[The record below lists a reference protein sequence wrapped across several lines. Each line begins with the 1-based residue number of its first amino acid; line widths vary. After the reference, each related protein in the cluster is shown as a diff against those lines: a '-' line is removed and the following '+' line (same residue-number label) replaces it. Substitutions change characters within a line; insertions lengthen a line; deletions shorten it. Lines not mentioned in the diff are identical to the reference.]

1 VLDELA
7 LARLGYDADDLRAL
21 RQKDDKG
28 LRVVGDIRRIID
40 RFGYLAEWRDD
51 YRIRSVRAS
60 LRADRIT
67 CIDAAVLSYGLLD
80 WFPEVKRRV
89 LAIHRRDAAGEECG
103 HCVTLYWGPDG
114 KVGAFSKSNYAGLG
128 HRDPV
133 FPDEMA
139 IAASYARGYLAM
151 GITPLYFGITTIEE
165 AAGDDI
171 DWRFSS
177 GDINLLSSRIQE
189 KYAYEFSSVAPRV
202 VDPLVHDAPASQ
214 RKPTVAV
221 PGNPDGNVRDLP
233 QLLARMARGPADE
246 LARTVLTFYRGRT
259 IIGRSTRGELVAHVD
274 RVASHLSREL
284 GVRRGD
290 PIAILS
296 QNALEIPALML
307 AILRLGAVVVP
318 LNPGTPPEEW
328 TYILGHC
335 GARGLIASGDL
346 LGRGKAARPELDFA
360 VSIDDVWSSAKP
372 GAIPEIGDSLADE
385 LAIVLYT
392 SGTTGNPKGV
402 GLTHGNLVANASG
415 MARNFGLDE
424 TTQLAALPLYH
435 AHAFGFG
442 LMTSLLS
449 NGHLVLVDRFD
460 PFTWMD
466 VIRSESVEVT
476 SIVPTLL
483 PQLLQVRV
491 HHDKVPSLRCV
502 MVSSAPLDP
511 ALAWSFEEQS
521 GIPLIQGWGL
531 SEYTN
536 FACCLR
542 PGDDPARH
550 RKLLFGREYPSIGAA
565 LAPTEVTVRDASG
578 VEVGESVLGELWV
591 RGPSRMHGY
600 FKDDEATRNA
610 FRDGWL
616 RTGDEGFF
624 VVEDGERV
632 FFITGRIKEIICRGA
647 EKFSPIA
654 LERRLTAA
662 LPEVAGNLVILGFPH
677 RQYGEEIGVYFET
690 GELSDE
696 LAGKLKAAIES
707 MLPDQ
712 RPKVLLYGGAPIPRT
727 HTGKLQRRKLVPLFE
742 RYDECRGALQIKPA
756 IAPNEAE

>member
-1 VLDELA
+1 MLDELA
-7 LARLGYDADDLRAL
+7 LARLGYDADDLRSL
-21 RQKDDKG
+21 REKDDKG
-28 LRVVGDIRRIID
+28 LRVVSDIRRIID
-40 RFGYLAEWRDD
+40 RYRYLAEWRDD

-67 CIDAAVLSYGLLD
+67 CVDAAVLSYGLLD

-151 GITPLYFGITTIEE
+151 GITPLYFGVTTLEE

-177 GDINLLSSRIQE
+177 GDLRLLSSRIQE
-189 KYAYEFSSVAPRV
+189 KYAYEFSSVAP
-202 VDPLVHDAPASQ
+202 PARSF
-214 RKPTVAV
+214 PVAV
-221 PGNPDGNVRDLP
+221 PARAEREVRDLP
-233 QLLARMARGPADE
+233 ELLARMARGSTGE
-246 LARTVLTFYRGRT
+246 LTRTVLTFYRGRT
-259 IIGRSTRGELVAHVD
+259 IVGRLTRGELVAHVD
-274 RVASHLSREL
+274 RLASHLSTEL

-296 QNALEIPALML
+296 QNALEIPVLML
-307 AILRLGAVVVP
+307 ALLRLGAVIVP

-335 GARGLIASGDL
+335 GARGLIASSDL
-346 LGRGKAARPELDFA
+346 VDRGKAARPELDFA
-360 VSIDDVWSSAKP
+360 VSVDDVWTSAKA
-372 GAIPEIGDSLADE
+372 GAIPEIGDSLTGE

-415 MARNFGLDE
+415 MARNFGLDT

-449 NGHLVLVDRFD
+449 GGHLVLVDRFD
-460 PFTWMD
+460 PFTWMS
-466 VIRSESVEVT
+466 VIKSESVEVT
-476 SIVPTLL
+476 SIVPALL
-483 PQLLQVRV
+483 PQLLQLRV
-491 HHDKVPSLRCV
+491 HRDKVPSLRCV

-542 PGDDPARH
+542 PDDGPARH

-600 FKDDEATRNA
+600 FKDEEATRNA
-610 FRDGWL
+610 FREDWL

-654 LERRLTAA
+654 LERRLAAA
-662 LPEVAGNLVILGFPH
+662 LPELAGNLVILGFPH
-677 RQYGEEIGVYFET
+677 RHYGEEIGVYFET
-690 GELSDE
+690 TELTGE
-696 LAGKLKAAIES
+696 LAGKLKVAIES

-756 IAPNEAE
+756 IFLGSEQRAGTQI